1 MEEFF
6 RSGLVADVIL
16 VVMVAEALLLL
27 VYRKLTGRGPAPGD
41 LLTMLLAGACLVL
54 ALRAVLTG
62 AHWPVVAVCLIAAL
76 LAHLLDLYRRWPG
89 RAVT

>member
-6 RSGLVADVIL
+6 HSGLVADVIL
-16 VVMVAEALLLL
+16 VVMIAEALLLL
-27 VYRKLTGRGPAPGD
+27 VYRKVSGRGPAAAG

-62 AHWPVVAVCLIAAL
+62 AHWPVVAVFLLAAL

-89 RAVT
+89 RAVS

>member
-27 VYRKLTGRGPAPGD
+27 VYRKVSGRGPAAAD
-41 LLTMLLAGACLVL
+41 LITMLLAGACLVL

-62 AHWPVVAVCLIAAL
+62 AQWPLVAVCLIAAL
-76 LAHLLDLYRRWPG
+76 FAHLLDLYRRWPG
-89 RAVT
+89 RAAT